1 MTSAI
6 RRWVR
11 PVALPCLHGW
21 QWLHD
26 VSLGK
31 LREYQDKL
39 REYRERREIL
49 SGATVVM
56 QDTHGMRFVLY
67 PFDRSK
73 LFSLFRRSSD
83 LAEFEVIP
91 ALVCQGDIVFDIGAN
106 VGLYTVELSR
116 LCGPT
121 GHVWAFEPV
130 PDTYWRLR
138 ETLALNRC
146 DNVSPIQGAVSDED
160 GAARMGLFE
169 PQFAEWN
176 SIGNHLM
183 HTAEGTPVVPRRSVE
198 VPAITLDR
206 FCEVNRIERVKFMKV
221 DVEGFEYSVFR
232 GAQRLLKEHRVD
244 YICFEISKEP
254 LKGAGVESRNVFAAL
269 EAHGYAA
276 YQYDR
281 KANRFHGPIQ
291 DTSELWM
298 NFFASWKELSNLEI
312 TNCARSG
319 RQEARMASRNSA

>member
-6 RRWVR
+6 KRWVR
-11 PVALPCLHGW
+11 PVALPCLHCW
-21 QWLHD
+21 QWFHD

-31 LREYQDKL
+31 IREYREKL
-39 REYRERREIL
+39 RQYRERREIL

-56 QDTHGMRFVLY
+56 QDIHGMRFVLY
-67 PFDRSK
+67 PFDRPN
-73 LFSLFRRSSD
+73 LFSLFRRSAD
-83 LAEFEVIP
+83 VAEFEVISE
-91 ALVCQGDIVFDIGAN
+91 LVRPGNIAVDIGAN
-106 VGLYTVELSR
+106 VGVYAVQLSR

-146 DNVSPIQGAVSDED
+146 DNVSPIKGAVSDED
-160 GAARMGLFE
+160 GTVRMGLFE

-183 HTAEGTPVVPRRSVE
+183 HTADGTPVSPDQSVE
-198 VPAITLDR
+198 VPALTLDK
-206 FCEVNRIERVKFMKV
+206 FCEAKGIERINFMKV

-232 GAQRLLKEHRVD
+232 GAQRLLREHRVD

-254 LKGAGVESRNVFAAL
+254 LYGAGVESRNVFGEL
-269 EAHGYAA
+269 KAHGYAA
-276 YQYDR
+276 YRYDT
-281 KANRFHGPIQ
+281 NTSRFQGPIQ

-298 NFFASWKELSNLEI
+298 NFFASWKELSNIEI
-312 TNCARSG
+312 AAYTRGG
-319 RQEARMASRNSA
+319 RQEPRMAAGSSE